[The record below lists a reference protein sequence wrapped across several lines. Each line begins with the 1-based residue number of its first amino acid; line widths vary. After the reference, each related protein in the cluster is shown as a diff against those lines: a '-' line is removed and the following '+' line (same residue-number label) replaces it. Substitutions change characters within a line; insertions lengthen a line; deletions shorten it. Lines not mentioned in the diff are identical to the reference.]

1 MGSGLVGARE
11 LRRVWNRR
19 EVGVAIK
26 GQQEEPLKGRKCVSW
41 PYQCQYSSF
50 DIMNSFQDVTIEG
63 NWVKSR
69 GALSVLFPVTTYEIY
84 NSLKIK
90 SLVRFQKSF
99 PQMMEMLIGNGQEI
113 LILDFY
119 ISVDKGYRLTQKNSS
134 CLRCPSLVTQKF
146 TPR

>member
-1 MGSGLVGARE
+1 MGGQE

-26 GQQEEPLKGRKCVSW
+26 GQQEESLKGWKCASW

-50 DIMNSFQDVTIEG
+50 DIVNSFQDVTIEG

-69 GALSVLFPVTTYEIY
+69 GTLSVLFPVTAYEIY

-90 SLVRFQKSF
+90 SFVRFQKSF
-99 PQMMEMLIGNGQEI
+99 PQMNWKWIG
-113 LILDFY
+113 DFN
-119 ISVDKGYRLTQKNSS
+119 T
-134 CLRCPSLVTQKF
+134 
-146 TPR
+146 